1 MNLDALV
8 FGAHPDDAELS
19 MGGTI
24 AKLTSHGL
32 KVGLIDFTKGELG
45 TRGTSETRQKE
56 AFRAAI
62 ALKIANRENLNIP
75 DGDVAVSKENLTKV
89 IRAIR
94 KFKPKI
100 IFAPYNND
108 RHPDHVRASELVK
121 QAYFFSGVIKCR
133 TFDKEKLQEAYRP
146 KKLCYYMQTYTFEPS
161 FIVDITD
168 TFETKMKA
176 VKAYATQFFNPKSKE
191 PETYISSPEF
201 IKFIEARAEF
211 YGFKIGKQFGEPFF
225 TEEEV
230 ELDLVHMVKGIEHSK
245 AEK

>member
-32 KVGLIDFTKGELG
+32 KVGLIDFTKGEMG
-45 TRGTSETRQKE
+45 TRGTPETRQKE

-62 ALKIANRENLNIP
+62 ALKVINRENLYMP
-75 DGDVAVSKENLTKV
+75 DGEVTVSKENLTKV

-100 IFAPYNND
+100 IFAPYKND
-108 RHPDHVRASELVK
+108 RHPDHVGASELVK
-121 QAYFFSGVIKCR
+121 QAYFFSGVLKIK
-133 TFDKEKLQEAYRP
+133 TFDKEKAQDAFRP
-146 KKLCYYMQTYTFEPS
+146 KKLFYYMQTYTFEPS

-168 TFETKMKA
+168 SFETKMKA

-230 ELDLVHMVKGIEHSK
+230 ELDLIHTIKGIEHSK